1 MIEKNEK
8 LRLETKLCQKIK
20 HIDLL
25 ESNNFSKYKLL
36 LENGEKLFLKSQ
48 NKSNN
53 FLINESKELQLL
65 RKYIDVPKVIISS
78 ENFIVLEWI
87 EQSYHPAT
95 QKQLGRNLSK
105 LHQKHNDYFG
115 FIFDNKIGS
124 TPQKNAIRE
133 KIKNWADF
141 FWNYR
146 IKFQID
152 LAKKN
157 NQLELQQYNNLMN
170 LKDSIYRKLDIQ
182 IRPSLL
188 HGDLW
193 SGNYI
198 ATSNGPYFIDTA
210 SYFGHSEADFALTY
224 MFGGFSKEFYQ
235 SYEKRSPFE
244 ENHEERKP
252 IYMLYHFLNHLNLFG
267 NSYIGGVLNCYQ
279 MIITKQSNKNKY

>member
-1 MIEKNEK
+1 MYLDELIQEHTHQEINTYQSIGTGLFDSYKVNLKNNSNVFI
-8 LRLETKLCQKIK
+8 KIQNN
-20 HIDLL
+20 
-25 ESNNFSKYKLL
+25 SNNDLIHEAEEL
-36 LENGEKLFLKSQ
+36 RILGEHV
-48 NKSNN
+48 NT
-53 FLINESKELQLL
+53 
-65 RKYIDVPKVIISS
+65 PKVIASTNHCI
-78 ENFIVLEWI
+78 ILEWI
-87 EQSYHPAT
+87 EQSYNPSI
-95 QKQLGRNLSK
+95 QKELGRSLSE
-105 LHQKHNDYFG
+105 LHLKHNDYFG

-124 TPQKNAIRE
+124 TPQNNAI
-133 KIKNWADF
+133 KKNIDNWADF

-157 NQLELQQYNNLMN
+157 NLLELEQYNNLMN

-182 IRPSLL
+182 IRPTLL

-210 SYFGHSEADFALTY
+210 SYYGHSEADFALTY

-252 IYMLYHFLNHLNLFG
+252 IYMIYHYLNHLNLFG
-267 NSYIGGVLNCYQ
+267 RSYLGGVLNCYQ
-279 MIITKQSNKNKY
+279 KIIN